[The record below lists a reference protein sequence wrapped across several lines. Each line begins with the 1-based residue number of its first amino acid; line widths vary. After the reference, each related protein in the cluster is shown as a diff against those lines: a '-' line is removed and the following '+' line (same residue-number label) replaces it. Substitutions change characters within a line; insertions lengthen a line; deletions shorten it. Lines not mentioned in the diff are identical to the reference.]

1 MIVFDL
7 SSTRT
12 FKCIPSSYNGG
23 TIVLNFRDETKN
35 ITYSIEY
42 DAVYY
47 QNFQLMIPFSGFT
60 MTEGQSFEI
69 EVLEDGNITYRGKA
83 YVTAQTDLENYEMN
97 NGILKV

>member
-7 SSTRT
+7 SNART

-23 TIVLNFRDETKN
+23 NIVLNFRDETKN
-35 ITYSIEY
+35 ITYAIEY

-47 QNFQLMIPFSGFT
+47 QNFQLMIPFTGFP
-60 MTEGQSFEI
+60 MIEGQSFEV
-69 EVLEDGNITYRGKA
+69 EVLENDKVTYRGKA

-97 NGILKV
+97 KGILKV

>member
-7 SSTRT
+7 SNTRT

-23 TIVLNFRDETKN
+23 IIVLNFRDETKN
-35 ITYSIEY
+35 ITYAIEY
-42 DAVYY
+42 DSVYY
-47 QNFQLMIPFSGFT
+47 QNFQLMIPFTGFT

-69 EVLEDGNITYRGKA
+69 EVLEDGNLIYRGKA

-97 NGILKV
+97 KGILKV

>member
-7 SSTRT
+7 STTRT

-23 TIVLNFRDETKN
+23 AIVLNFRDETKN
-35 ITYSIEY
+35 ITYAIEY

-47 QNFQLMIPFSGFT
+47 QNFQLMIPFTGFT

-69 EVLEDGNITYRGKA
+69 EVLEDGNLTYRGKA

-97 NGILKV
+97 KGILKV

>member
-7 SSTRT
+7 STTRT

-23 TIVLNFRDETKN
+23 AIVLNFRDETKN
-35 ITYSIEY
+35 ITYAIEY

-47 QNFQLMIPFSGFT
+47 QNFQLMIPFTGFT

-69 EVLEDGNITYRGKA
+69 EVLEDDNLTYRGKA

-97 NGILKV
+97 KGILKV